1 MIGLAEA
8 KLARA
13 KRLVTTGS
21 GTTISVSDLEIELE
35 GMRRRRAA
43 VSDIRTTP
51 ETLTPPADGV
61 IASSRVVAGQVVQ
74 GQDIL
79 SVPGGRPPKPLGRG
93 PGVRDPATPA

>member
-1 MIGLAEA
+1 MGGTNVVVGLVGEDRRV
-8 KLARA
+8 LARA

-51 ETLTPPADGV
+51 ETLTAPGRADE
-61 IASSRVVAGQVVQ
+61 QVV
-74 GQDIL
+74 DVDAEPVI
-79 SVPGGRPPKPLGRG
+79 
-93 PGVRDPATPA
+93 TPAPRVAAAPARPARSSA